1 MINSEN
7 LRGFNLFIDLD
18 DVLISSHN
26 EMNDDL
32 KKRYP
37 KLDWAIGADLL
48 TIVNENSKA
57 LKEMPDERAK
67 RAYDAYIELRADVQR
82 DGMRYDEMERRFE
95 MMHQYHLD
103 CTHTTEENDFF
114 HYIVQRLKKSFIER
128 ERFLDLRD
136 TRLYLDNKEDVD
148 KCAVHYENY
157 YTRDRLM
164 ESERDQKIPAEVA
177 KLAQEPIFDQP
188 LKVLS
193 HMNGKN
199 EVAAKTAFL
208 KENYPDT
215 LFTPLFFHENNV
227 FDKEFRRPRYSK
239 AKYVM
244 NELGMDKK
252 AEFHP
257 CSKYRLANSLAVFA
271 EILDMAKYDAE
282 IKDAI
287 KKSMGSE
294 MRVSDDWCSKSSN
307 TSKWIDE
314 HLGSEFAQEH
324 DLYLKVWK
332 EKLRDKLE
340 KIASLELAE

>member
-1 MINSEN
+1 MNELGN

-32 KKRYP
+32 KSRYP

-95 MMHQYHLD
+95 MMHQYQFD
-103 CTHTTEENDFF
+103 CTHTTEENDVF
-114 HYIVQRLKKSFIER
+114 HYIIKRLEKSFIER

-148 KCAVHYENY
+148 KAAVHYENY
-157 YTRDRLM
+157 YTRERLM
-164 ESERDQKIPAEVA
+164 SSERDRKIPEEVA
-177 KLAQEPIFDQP
+177 KLAKEQIFTQP

-215 LFTPLFFHENNV
+215 LFTPLFFHENNN
-227 FDKEFRRPRYSK
+227 FDPEFRRPRYSK

-244 NELGMDKK
+244 NELGMDITSSILIDDSIENITNWVMNGGIGIIYDVKNRFVDTEDYYVIHEFTHEAIMGVMRRISEDKK
-252 AEFHP
+252 G
-257 CSKYRLANSLAVFA
+257 KKL
-271 EILDMAKYDAE
+271 
-282 IKDAI
+282 IKT
-287 KKSMGSE
+287 
-294 MRVSDDWCSKSSN
+294 N
-307 TSKWIDE
+307 N
-314 HLGSEFAQEH
+314 
-324 DLYLKVWK
+324 
-332 EKLRDKLE
+332 
-340 KIASLELAE
+340 